1 MSFQIKQQEICMLS
15 LSWPQRLQVLNN
27 DKRYLIF
34 LYLIWGC
41 LPWPSTKQ
49 DLSPD
54 HDLQIVLMALLLC
67 LEAGQTGE
75 QGRLELLV
83 QITDLGKDPF
93 LYGFLYVVCGSLYVS
108 FFDNMDMC
116 WIEIHW
122 TPSPCSIPLIQAKA
136 VLQHL
141 RRIICTDKKHWKMF
155 LNGSVD
161 SLLNFEEQ

>member
-1 MSFQIKQQEICMLS
+1 MKQQEICMLS
-15 LSWPQRLQVLNN
+15 LSWPQRLQVLNS
-27 DKRYLIF
+27 DRRYLIF

-41 LPWPSTKQ
+41 SPWPSTKQ

-54 HDLQIVLMALLLC
+54 HDLQIVLMASLLC
-67 LEAGQTGE
+67 FETGQTEE

-83 QITDLGKDPF
+83 RLTDLGKNPF
-93 LYGFLYVVCGSLYVS
+93 VWLLVCGFWGLYVS
-108 FFDNMDMC
+108 FFGNMDMC
-116 WIEIHW
+116 WIKIHW
-122 TPSPCSIPLIQAKA
+122 TPSPWSIPFIQAKA

-141 RRIICTDKKHWKMF
+141 AENNVHIFHKHWKMF